1 MFINGSKKFNLAELI
16 CNEIRLITK
25 NMCDTRIED
34 ILFYYNVFFKIKEI
48 YNIKSKDVDPF
59 MKISLNG
66 NSTSRCTNSVYKDE
80 TVLINESVKNKNVLL
95 KHEIKNGLK
104 QKNLQSNNS
113 KVFTNSSS
121 SNKVKETKKISNLSN
136 VIKTCPIT
144 SNDIFLMDMISY
156 ANSIVNIFCN
166 NSNPEPLEHFNFQIK
181 PETELSDIL
190 KKTLIN
196 SKQHCNLYNDGTQN
210 FNINFNGNNTNV
222 DHYQSYQ
229 YSESLPLHD
238 LKLNSSFQSN
248 TDLSVIK
255 TSNATLNSTIID
267 TTLSILPKSST
278 SQGTYKIHLKKKL
291 KQYRKSFRIYTDASK
306 IQNNVGIAVVSNK
319 DIYCYK
325 LSSEYTSCDAEAVAI
340 LRALD
345 YALAENY
352 NDYLILS
359 DSLST
364 LTCIQNTNTSSD
376 VINSILYLI
385 QAHQLKGNLISILWI
400 PGHNSIEGNEKADK
414 LAKKIATSS
423 TAITYSHNSF

>member
-1 MFINGSKKFNLAELI
+1 
-16 CNEIRLITK
+16 
-25 NMCDTRIED
+25 MCDTRIED
-34 ILFYYNVFFKIKEI
+34 ILFYYNVFLKIKEI

-136 VIKTCPIT
+136 VSKTCPIT

-196 SKQHCNLYNDGTQN
+196 SKQHYNLYNDGTQN
-210 FNINFNGNNTNV
+210 YNINFNGNNTNV

-229 YSESLPLHD
+229 YSESLPLHG

-267 TTLSILPKSST
+267 TTLSMLPKSST

-400 PGHNSIEGNEKADK
+400 PGHNSIDGNEKADK